1 MHCGAR
7 VSEFG
12 AWLTSGR
19 FEDPSLPELLESAK
33 SLLADPSFSHVSEWK
48 EAHGGRAI
56 GCFPVF
62 APFELIH
69 AAGMLPVSVYGA
81 GSTIEIDHADSR
93 MQSFVCSISRS
104 TLELGL
110 TGRLAPF
117 DGFVFTSICDVARNL
132 SGVFQRNFPNLM
144 VEYLHMP
151 QNTASGAVVDY
162 GEAEFRRLLARLETL
177 AGRKVSPSEIARSIA
192 LYNAGR
198 RLMRDLYALRREAP
212 WLVPTH
218 ELYLLN
224 RAGGVLPKEMH
235 IAMLRAAL
243 KSFKRR
249 EAKPRDSVKV
259 VLEGSF
265 CEQPPVELLKTL
277 EEAGLAFLDDDF
289 FLGHRWFQE
298 DVPVDGN
305 PVRALAE
312 SYLRTKVT
320 SAVRWSGSKVDGLI
334 RKVKESKA
342 DGVVFCAAK
351 FCEPALYDYVPY
363 KEALEKAK
371 IPYLAIEFE
380 EKMTAFENVRTQA
393 ETFVESVLFA

>member
-48 EAHGGRAI
+48 GAHGGRAI

-81 GSTIEIDHADSR
+81 GATIEIDHADSR

-132 SGVFQRNFPNLM
+132 SGIFQRNFPKLM

-151 QNTASGAVVDY
+151 QNTASAAAVDY
-162 GEAEFRRLLARLETL
+162 GEAEFRRLLGRLEAL
-177 AGRKVSPSEIARSIA
+177 SGSKVPAPEIARSIS

-198 RLMRDLYALRREAP
+198 RLARELYALRREAP
-212 WLVPTH
+212 WLLPAH
-218 ELYLLN
+218 ELYLLM
-224 RAGGVLPKEMH
+224 RAGGILPKEEH
-235 IAMLRAAL
+235 VAMMRAAL
-243 KSFKRR
+243 KAVRNRDAKR
-249 EAKPRDSVKV
+249 RDSVKV

-265 CEQPPVELLKTL
+265 CEQPPVELLQTL
-277 EEAGLAFLDDDF
+277 EEAGLAFLDDDLL
-289 FLGHRWFQE
+289 LGHRWFQE

-312 SYLRTKVT
+312 SYLRTPVT
-320 SAVRWSGSKVDGLI
+320 SAVRWNGSKVEGFL
-334 RKVKESKA
+334 RKLKEAKA
-342 DGVVFCAAK
+342 DG
-351 FCEPALYDYVPY
+351 
-363 KEALEKAK
+363 
-371 IPYLAIEFE
+371 
-380 EKMTAFENVRTQA
+380 
-393 ETFVESVLFA
+393 